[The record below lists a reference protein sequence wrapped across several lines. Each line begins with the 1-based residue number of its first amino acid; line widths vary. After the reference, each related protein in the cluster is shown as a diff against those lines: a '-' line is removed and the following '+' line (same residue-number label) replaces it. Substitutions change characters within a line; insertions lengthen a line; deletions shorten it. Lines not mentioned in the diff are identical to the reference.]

1 MKTIEQI
8 ANEIAES
15 YHSHDN
21 FLQQHLINHDID
33 STIKNKTITVPVES
47 LKRTK
52 ELVKKAGFHDY
63 QIVGDASDYKPNVS
77 NISDGMIRKSMTDI
91 VLKK

>member
-21 FLQQHLINHDID
+21 FLQQHLVDHNIN

-47 LKRTK
+47 VKHAK

-63 QIVGDASDYKPNVS
+63 QIVGDASGYKPNAS
-77 NISDGMIRKSMTDI
+77 NIANGMIRKSTTDI